1 MFYSIPSSADE
12 VITVTPHNVRSIR
25 YLFFENKNDKIFHYG
40 GKLDTVSIAIDG
52 KQIAQELPICPFC
65 TTTPYGAG
73 RFDWQKCALEVNL
86 NVDNSEIKISGTV
99 NNEYNIVFVCNDEP
113 VDESGGFDFVEFKE
127 FTLKSTLTENEAI
140 EVVNNMIRQKF
151 TEIKSILASDAPND
165 AVAVTLY
172 KGATYVD
179 GRLVEESVSL
189 TKEDVAHLGL
199 GDVIADSYENWNTA
213 YTNDATIQ
221 YLIKAYARRI
231 INNLAPTFN
240 INVLEKEQ
248 NINLDHEPEKMV
260 VFNYTSPILTEG
272 AKSRGE
278 IEPMQICDINLA
290 ALMETGDNQELPK
303 GFDLGIVSI
312 TNRIPYADAVYEF
325 QQKTTKNIKATF
337 EICGNEDL
345 LKAGNGVSI
354 ANWKLAMI
362 FIYKKLA

>member
-99 NNEYNIVFVCNDEP
+99 NNEYNIVFVCSDEQ

-127 FTLKSTLTENEAI
+127 FTIKTTPSTEEMTERILNIIASQYDD
-140 EVVNNMIRQKF
+140 IREKLADF
-151 TEIKSILASDAPND
+151 NLASDAL
-165 AVAVTLY
+165 VATLFE
-172 KGATYVD
+172 GATYEN
-179 GRLVEESVSL
+179 GRLNGVTVSL
-189 TKEDVAHLGL
+189 TKQEAVSLG
-199 GDVIADSYENWNTA
+199 IADIE
-213 YTNDATIQ
+213 
-221 YLIKAYARRI
+221 
-231 INNLAPTFN
+231 APTFEDWGN
-240 INVLEKEQ
+240 AADETRENLLLALTKKVLNNSAITFNTNVLEKEQ

-272 AKSRGE
+272 AKTRGE
-278 IEPMQICDINLA
+278 IEPMQICNINLA
-290 ALMETGDNQELPK
+290 ALLETGDNQELPK

-325 QQKTTKNIKATF
+325 QQKTLKNIKATC